1 MRQGGERSRQV
12 PKRQRATAWKSELA
26 EINAKARQEGMSYGQ
41 YVGLMY
47 CEERDEMERRRRYD
61 EKKTQKI
68 WLTGWIRQK
77 RKPKATIAEHERIDP
92 FLRRS
97 AFNDPDGSRIYQENA

>member
-1 MRQGGERSRQV
+1 MSQYCNMITKTPSLDAAGRRKV
-12 PKRQRATAWKSELA
+12 PKRQKSTAWKSELA

-61 EKKTQKI
+61 
-68 WLTGWIRQK
+68 RK
-77 RKPKATIAEHERIDP
+77 RRKR
-92 FLRRS
+92 F
-97 AFNDPDGSRIYQENA
+97 G

>member
-1 MRQGGERSRQV
+1 MSQYCNMITRTSSLNAERSRQV

-61 EKKTQKI
+61 KK
-68 WLTGWIRQK
+68 RRK
-77 RKPKATIAEHERIDP
+77 R
-92 FLRRS
+92 F
-97 AFNDPDGSRIYQENA
+97 G

>member
-61 EKKTQKI
+61 KK
-68 WLTGWIRQK
+68 IRK
-77 RKPKATIAEHERIDP
+77 R
-92 FLRRS
+92 F
-97 AFNDPDGSRIYQENA
+97 G

>member
-1 MRQGGERSRQV
+1 MITKTSSLDAAGRRKEQISAKKTET
-12 PKRQRATAWKSELA
+12 TAWKSELA

-61 EKKTQKI
+61 
-68 WLTGWIRQK
+68 RK
-77 RKPKATIAEHERIDP
+77 RRER
-92 FLRRS
+92 F
-97 AFNDPDGSRIYQENA
+97 G

>member
-1 MRQGGERSRQV
+1 M
-12 PKRQRATAWKSELA
+12 PKRQRSKSELA

-61 EKKTQKI
+61 
-68 WLTGWIRQK
+68 RK
-77 RKPKATIAEHERIDP
+77 RRER
-92 FLRRS
+92 F
-97 AFNDPDGSRIYQENA
+97 G

>member
-1 MRQGGERSRQV
+1 M
-12 PKRQRATAWKSELA
+12 PKRLRLTAWKSELA

-61 EKKTQKI
+61 
-68 WLTGWIRQK
+68 RK
-77 RKPKATIAEHERIDP
+77 RRKR
-92 FLRRS
+92 L
-97 AFNDPDGSRIYQENA
+97 G

>member
-1 MRQGGERSRQV
+1 MSQYCNMITKTSSLDAAGRRKEQISA
-12 PKRQRATAWKSELA
+12 KRQRSTAWKSELA

-61 EKKTQKI
+61 
-68 WLTGWIRQK
+68 RK
-77 RKPKATIAEHERIDP
+77 RRER
-92 FLRRS
+92 F
-97 AFNDPDGSRIYQENA
+97 G

>member
-1 MRQGGERSRQV
+1 MSQYCNMITKTSPPWMRQGGERSRQV
-12 PKRQRATAWKSELA
+12 PKRLRLTAWKSELA

-61 EKKTQKI
+61 
-68 WLTGWIRQK
+68 RK
-77 RKPKATIAEHERIDP
+77 RRER
-92 FLRRS
+92 F
-97 AFNDPDGSRIYQENA
+97 G

>member
-12 PKRQRATAWKSELA
+12 PKRQRSTAWKSELA

-61 EKKTQKI
+61 
-68 WLTGWIRQK
+68 RK
-77 RKPKATIAEHERIDP
+77 RRER
-92 FLRRS
+92 FS
-97 AFNDPDGSRIYQENA
+97 

>member
-1 MRQGGERSRQV
+1 MTTKTSSLDAAGRRKEQISAKKTEIN
-12 PKRQRATAWKSELA
+12 TAWKSELA

-61 EKKTQKI
+61 
-68 WLTGWIRQK
+68 RK
-77 RKPKATIAEHERIDP
+77 RRKR
-92 FLRRS
+92 F
-97 AFNDPDGSRIYQENA
+97 G